1 MTLRLL
7 TQLEL
12 RDAQGFEMEPH
23 ELTPETRRR
32 IRQLETRRLAPCEFF
47 IEPLQRAPYDPRP
60 RVKLRMVVKQGV
72 HVGYQVFTEVARETR
87 TDGMYGAYQHH
98 HYQWF

>member
-32 IRQLETRRLAPCEFF
+32 IRQFEQRLLAPCEFF
-47 IEPLQRAPYDPRP
+47 IEPLQPTPYDQRP
-60 RVKLRMVVKQGV
+60 RVKLRMVIKQGV
-72 HVGYQVFTEVARETR
+72 HVGYQVFTEVAREIR